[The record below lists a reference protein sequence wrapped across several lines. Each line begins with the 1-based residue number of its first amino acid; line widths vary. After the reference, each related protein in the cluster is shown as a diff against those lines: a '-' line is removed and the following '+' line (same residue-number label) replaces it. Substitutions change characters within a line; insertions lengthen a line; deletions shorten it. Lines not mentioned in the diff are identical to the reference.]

1 MCLNKQKNW
10 KKINDIINRNLNN
23 DMQILI
29 IFGRNIYDNWL
40 LNKCFTFHLTQ
51 RMLLHYLGKAD
62 EA

>member
-1 MCLNKQKNW
+1 
-10 KKINDIINRNLNN
+10 
-23 DMQILI
+23 MQILI